1 MIKNTLNNHLN
12 ILCDFMGS
20 VTDPGVSS
28 SFDTVMNEF
37 ENMTGDIAK
46 KNKLIQELKDEISK
60 LKGEQ
65 GKPKVRPQKK
75 DNHSSEEERNSKG
88 KKKARK
94 KKKASKIKIDREV
107 ILRVNRENLPPD
119 AKSKGYKNFTSQ
131 NIQIVSD
138 NVLFKREV
146 FYSASEK
153 KTYTAD
159 LPAGYEGGY
168 GPDVKALVISL
179 YHDANM
185 TEPALERFFK
195 AFGLDI
201 SKATISRMLT
211 DKNETFHQEKEDI
224 IDAGLKA
231 PYHQLDDTSGRVN
244 GKNHFVHILCNNFFT
259 AFFTRPKKD
268 RLTIIEILC
277 RGELKFILNI
287 ESKQIM
293 QRLGLSKKRIDQL
306 QEFISPEIL
315 GRSEIDEIINRILP
329 DPKKHKTIRCRIL
342 EATGISYYH
351 SLPHAIK
358 HLMCDDAP
366 QFNLIA
372 THHSLCW
379 VHEGRHYKKL
389 RPIVPLH
396 QDVLKDFRGQYWDLY
411 HEILDYSDN
420 PSDEV
425 KQSLENKFDQLFE
438 TKTGYKKLDGR
449 IILTRNKK
457 ESMLLPLSFPFLPAH
472 NNESENGAKHQARM
486 RDVHLQT
493 KNKKGTDAK
502 DTFATIVKT
511 ARKLGVNVYDYIRD
525 RVSKKFTMQ
534 SLAEIIL
541 DKCSTTPNTS

>member
-28 SFDTVMNEF
+28 SFDTVLNEF

-179 YHDANM
+179 YHDANI
-185 TEPALERFFK
+185 PL
-195 AFGLDI
+195 AF
-201 SKATISRMLT
+201 
-211 DKNETFHQEKEDI
+211 
-224 IDAGLKA
+224 
-231 PYHQLDDTSGRVN
+231 
-244 GKNHFVHILCNNFFT
+244 
-259 AFFTRPKKD
+259 
-268 RLTIIEILC
+268 
-277 RGELKFILNI
+277 
-287 ESKQIM
+287 
-293 QRLGLSKKRIDQL
+293 
-306 QEFISPEIL
+306 
-315 GRSEIDEIINRILP
+315 
-329 DPKKHKTIRCRIL
+329 
-342 EATGISYYH
+342 
-351 SLPHAIK
+351 
-358 HLMCDDAP
+358 
-366 QFNLIA
+366 
-372 THHSLCW
+372 
-379 VHEGRHYKKL
+379 
-389 RPIVPLH
+389 
-396 QDVLKDFRGQYWDLY
+396 
-411 HEILDYSDN
+411 
-420 PSDEV
+420 
-425 KQSLENKFDQLFE
+425 
-438 TKTGYKKLDGR
+438 
-449 IILTRNKK
+449 RN
-457 ESMLLPLSFPFLPAH
+457 
-472 NNESENGAKHQARM
+472 
-486 RDVHLQT
+486 
-493 KNKKGTDAK
+493 
-502 DTFATIVKT
+502 
-511 ARKLGVNVYDYIRD
+511 
-525 RVSKKFTMQ
+525 
-534 SLAEIIL
+534 
-541 DKCSTTPNTS
+541 

>member
-1 MIKNTLNNHLN
+1 MIKSTLNNHLN

-28 SFDTVMNEF
+28 SFDTVMNQF

-244 GKNHFVHILCNNFFT
+244 GKNQFVHILCNNFFT

-396 QDVLKDFRGQYWDLY
+396 QNVLKDFSGQYWDLY

-438 TKTGYKKLDGR
+438 TKTGYKKLDDR

-493 KNKKGTDAK
+493 KNQKGTDAK

-525 RVSKKFTMQ
+525 RVSKKFNMQ